1 MELKEGYMTLKEL
14 SIWFGLKPD
23 TIGKSKPSS
32 KEKRLKLLK
41 TYAEYHFEGKRLY
54 IDRVIYPTYT
64 KAFEIIDEEMPKR
77 WGKIKDKNG
86 QINEVLYKERIDTC
100 ARVGEDIWRNIKE
113 VHTQISLNT
122 AKVYTNNSKVK
133 HYGHNHLADRG
144 DLGRSEYIW
153 TNERGTAP
161 LNEEEL
167 KILKECA
174 ATAYGNVDVLIAA
187 IDDDYKNGILTKEER
202 DAAVGAIE
210 TADSYDLFVNLV
222 INRLGY
228 YPKKRTQLI
237 DEKDWA
243 EEQ

>member
-1 MELKEGYMTLKEL
+1 MELKEGYITLREL
-14 SIWFGLKPD
+14 SVWFGLKPD
-23 TIGKSKPSS
+23 SISRSS
-32 KEKRLKLLK
+32 STTRAKKFELLK
-41 TYAEYHFEGKRLY
+41 TYAEYHFEGKKLY
-54 IDRVIYPTYT
+54 IDRVFYPEYT
-64 KAFEIIDEEMPKR
+64 KAFEIIDKEMPKR
-77 WGKIKDKNG
+77 WGKIKNKNG

-153 TNERGTAP
+153 TN
-161 LNEEEL
+161 NEEEL

-202 DAAVGAIE
+202 DAAIGAIE
-210 TADSYDLFVNLV
+210 TADSYDLFVDLV
-222 INRLGY
+222 INKLGY

-243 EEQ
+243 DEN